1 MGYLLK
7 EALKTLCGVNQW
19 SYAVF
24 WKIGCQN
31 PKLLIWEEC
40 YYEPASCSGLS
51 VNQNQETAFHDY
63 DASWVS
69 AETRRL
75 QSYAQA
81 GDRVHLLVN
90 KMMMDNHVNIVGEGL
105 VGRVAF
111 TGNHHW
117 ILSENYHK
125 EAHPPEVLKEV
136 NLQFS
141 AGMQTVAVVPVL
153 PHGVVQFGSYLKIM
167 ENMAFLNDVT
177 SLVLQLGY
185 VSGVLVP
192 ENYAAKEHAA
202 KIGVPMCIGNSAPG
216 ALSPESDV
224 INAPCSFNSFNYVGN
239 SGQTSMVNNQTSFA
253 FDRETQNQLQANGAA
268 FQLSNSSSCLF
279 RPQHYHQEAKIARA
293 AQLDFS
299 SSNQLVNG
307 VAKAE
312 VIPSNSEIWMNRHA
326 SPYVRRS
333 ALDLPS
339 SSSSTLNSAV
349 IRCSEPKILSGT
361 GTQGHSSPNVSSS
374 ILMPALRMD
383 SGLIYCSRDGSVS
396 CASGEVCGNGMGS
409 NMEPISDVV
418 SDAKLAGSGKISS
431 EHPASAEL
439 KNVNFPKT
447 EASDF
452 DSVEHF
458 STNSLLGFGSGSK
471 PCLMDNKFA
480 HSELNACKGEREQN
494 TIQAH
499 NTTLPQHS
507 EHLNISE
514 LVSGFAEDDR
524 KQKFGGQI
532 HSVNNTKYDDSYI
545 QPESGDDLFDVLGAD
560 FKSKL
565 FSSCWNSCLT
575 NESDSN
581 MHNWDK
587 NDLPSKKS
595 LASPDIYSTSQ
606 ANSDSGIFSSTG
618 TDHLLEAVVLS
629 KAHPSAKQT
638 MDDSVS
644 CRTTLTNTSSSSA
657 PNTSLAYGRFG
668 LSEQMK
674 GELFGLPKYLPKA
687 GAMSSCSLGTG
698 SSKEESGTYSQGS
711 SIYGSQIS
719 SWIEKDQKAKQSNS
733 VSTGYSKKPD
743 ETSKPNRK
751 RLKPGENPRP
761 RPKDRQMIQDRV
773 KELREIVPN
782 GAKCSI
788 DALLER
794 TIKHM
799 LFLQSVT
806 KHADKLKQTGESK
819 IISKDGGLLL
829 KDNFEG
835 GATWAYEVG
844 SQSMVCPIIV
854 EDLNQP
860 RQMLVEML
868 CEERG
873 LFLEIADII
882 RGLGLTI
889 LKGVMETRNDKI
901 WARFAVEANRD
912 VTRMEIFISL
922 VRLLEQSA
930 KTSTAQP
937 NGISSENM
945 MTQQFSSHSLQ

>member
-19 SYAVF
+19 SYAIF

-69 AETRRL
+69 AE
-75 QSYAQA
+75 
-81 GDRVHLLVN
+81 LVGYSP
-90 KMMMDNHVNIVGEGL
+90 MLRQGTGCICLL

-111 TGNHHW
+111 TGNHQW
-117 ILSENYHK
+117 ILSENYYK

-141 AGMQTVAVVPVL
+141 AGMQTIAVVPVL

-268 FQLSNSSSCLF
+268 FQHSNSSSCLF

-383 SGLIYCSRDGSVS
+383 SGLIYCSHDGSVS

-409 NMEPISDVV
+409 NMEPISGVV
-418 SDAKLAGSGKISS
+418 SDAKQAGSGKISS

-439 KNVNFPKT
+439 KT
-447 EASDF
+447 
-452 DSVEHF
+452 
-458 STNSLLGFGSGSK
+458 
-471 PCLMDNKFA
+471 
-480 HSELNACKGEREQN
+480 
-494 TIQAH
+494 
-499 NTTLPQHS
+499 
-507 EHLNISE
+507 
-514 LVSGFAEDDR
+514 
-524 KQKFGGQI
+524 
-532 HSVNNTKYDDSYI
+532 
-545 QPESGDDLFDVLGAD
+545 
-560 FKSKL
+560 
-565 FSSCWNSCLT
+565 
-575 NESDSN
+575 
-581 MHNWDK
+581 
-587 NDLPSKKS
+587 
-595 LASPDIYSTSQ
+595 
-606 ANSDSGIFSSTG
+606 
-618 TDHLLEAVVLS
+618 
-629 KAHPSAKQT
+629 
-638 MDDSVS
+638 
-644 CRTTLTNTSSSSA
+644 
-657 PNTSLAYGRFG
+657 
-668 LSEQMK
+668 
-674 GELFGLPKYLPKA
+674 
-687 GAMSSCSLGTG
+687 
-698 SSKEESGTYSQGS
+698 
-711 SIYGSQIS
+711 
-719 SWIEKDQKAKQSNS
+719 
-733 VSTGYSKKPD
+733 
-743 ETSKPNRK
+743 
-751 RLKPGENPRP
+751 
-761 RPKDRQMIQDRV
+761 
-773 KELREIVPN
+773 
-782 GAKCSI
+782 
-788 DALLER
+788 
-794 TIKHM
+794 
-799 LFLQSVT
+799 
-806 KHADKLKQTGESK
+806 
-819 IISKDGGLLL
+819 
-829 KDNFEG
+829 
-835 GATWAYEVG
+835 
-844 SQSMVCPIIV
+844 
-854 EDLNQP
+854 
-860 RQMLVEML
+860 
-868 CEERG
+868 
-873 LFLEIADII
+873 
-882 RGLGLTI
+882 
-889 LKGVMETRNDKI
+889 
-901 WARFAVEANRD
+901 
-912 VTRMEIFISL
+912 
-922 VRLLEQSA
+922 
-930 KTSTAQP
+930 
-937 NGISSENM
+937 
-945 MTQQFSSHSLQ
+945 

>member
-19 SYAVF
+19 SYAIF

-75 QSYAQA
+75 
-81 GDRVHLLVN
+81 
-90 KMMMDNHVNIVGEGL
+90 

-111 TGNHHW
+111 TGNHQW
-117 ILSENYHK
+117 ILSENYYK

-141 AGMQTVAVVPVL
+141 AGMQTIAVVPVL

-253 FDRETQNQLQANGAA
+253 FVRETQNQLQANGAA
-268 FQLSNSSSCLF
+268 FQHSNSSSCLF

-349 IRCSEPKILSGT
+349 IRCSEPKFLSGT

-383 SGLIYCSRDGSVS
+383 SGLIYCSHDGSVS

-409 NMEPISDVV
+409 NMEPISGVV
-418 SDAKLAGSGKISS
+418 SDAKQAGSGKISS

-447 EASDF
+447 EASDS

-507 EHLNISE
+507 EHLNIAE

-532 HSVNNTKYDDSYI
+532 HSENNTKYDDYI
-545 QPESGDDLFDVLGAD
+545 QPESGDDLFDIQTCITGI
-560 FKSKL
+560 K
-565 FSSCWNSCLT
+565 
-575 NESDSN
+575 NE
-581 MHNWDK
+581 
-587 NDLPSKKS
+587 LPSTKS

-629 KAHPSAKQT
+629 KAHPSAKQS

-674 GELFGLPKYLPKA
+674 GELFGLPKYLAKA
-687 GAMSSCSLGTG
+687 GAMSSCSLRT
-698 SSKEESGTYSQGS
+698 
-711 SIYGSQIS
+711 
-719 SWIEKDQKAKQSNS
+719 
-733 VSTGYSKKPD
+733 D

-773 KELREIVPN
+773 KELREIVPT
-782 GAKCSI
+782 GRR
-788 DALLER
+788 LLAR
-794 TIKHM
+794 TEAC
-799 LFLQSVT
+799 F
-806 KHADKLKQTGESK
+806 
-819 IISKDGGLLL
+819 L

-835 GATWAYEVG
+835 GATWAYEV
-844 SQSMVCPIIV
+844 
-854 EDLNQP
+854 DA
-860 RQMLVEML
+860 

-945 MTQQFSSHSLQ
+945 MTQQFHQVASIPVTSSSHSLQ